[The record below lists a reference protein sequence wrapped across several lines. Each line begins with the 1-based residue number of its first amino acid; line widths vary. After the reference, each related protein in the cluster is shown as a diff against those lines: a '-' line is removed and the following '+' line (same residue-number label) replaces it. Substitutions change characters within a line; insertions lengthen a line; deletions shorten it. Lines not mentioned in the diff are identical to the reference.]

1 MLKVCELLPSD
12 SSSRICMMNNSII
25 LLVYVRVFTHGV
37 IKYKEEMNHF
47 NMEKYVNVSYIKLK
61 GGVNY

>member
-1 MLKVCELLPSD
+1 
-12 SSSRICMMNNSII
+12 MNNSII